1 LLFSIFLPSILY
13 LYFVSV
19 LKMASNQ
26 QQTDCIKKALKSDKS
41 KKTKDDAGVAKLQ
54 LHVRNNWKHIKKM
67 QMNIKKKRQECE
79 RAMQKMRDLQHQ
91 LDRVKSGTTTL
102 VARVMSVQNERVLIK
117 TSGDVQYLCECSK
130 ELDVNKLKKNT
141 RVGVDRITLTIM
153 CILPPEVNPIIYNM
167 RASDEDKKTNFAMIG
182 GLDDEIRQL
191 REVIEL
197 PMKEPELFRRIGI
210 TPPKGVLL
218 YGPPGT
224 GKTLI
229 ARLVAS
235 QIDCLF
241 LQASATTITDS
252 YIGEAAKMVRE
263 IFTYAK
269 ANSPCIIF
277 LDEIDAIGSKRSAN
291 VHSSDRE
298 VQRTM
303 MEILSQIDG
312 FDPLG
317 QVKYIMATNRPDAL
331 DSALLRPGR
340 IDRKIEIKLPN
351 DVARYKILQIYT
363 KDMPIESS
371 ANLDSLVK
379 ITEGFNGADLRN
391 VATEAAMF
399 AIRQKRKIITH
410 DDLMN
415 GARKIADSK
424 KIENGFEK

>member
-1 LLFSIFLPSILY
+1 
-13 LYFVSV
+13 
-19 LKMASNQ
+19 
-26 QQTDCIKKALKSDKS
+26 
-41 KKTKDDAGVAKLQ
+41 
-54 LHVRNNWKHIKKM
+54 
-67 QMNIKKKRQECE
+67 
-79 RAMQKMRDLQHQ
+79 MRDLQHQ

-102 VARVMSVQNERVLIK
+102 VARVVSVQNERVLIK

-340 IDRKIEIKLPN
+340 IDRKI
-351 DVARYKILQIYT
+351 
-363 KDMPIESS
+363 DMPIESS

>member
-1 LLFSIFLPSILY
+1 
-13 LYFVSV
+13 
-19 LKMASNQ
+19 MESNQ
-26 QQTDCIKKALKSDKS
+26 QQTDCIKKPLESDKNQNPN
-41 KKTKDDAGVAKLQ
+41 DDIVVAKLRLRLMINYKQ
-54 LHVRNNWKHIKKM
+54 VKKLKM
-67 QMNIKKKRQECE
+67 FEDRRRQECK
-79 RAMQKMRDLQHQ
+79 RAIEEINDSQCQ
-91 LDRVKSGTTTL
+91 LDRMKIGSSTL
-102 VARVMSVQNERVLIK
+102 AAKVLSVQDKRMLIK
-117 TSGDVQYLCECSK
+117 TSGDVQYLCDWSK
-130 ELDVNKLKKNT
+130 ELEVNKLKKNT

-167 RASDEDKKTNFAMIG
+167 RTSNEDKKTNFSMIG
-182 GLDDEIRQL
+182 GLDDEIRQI

-197 PMKEPELFRRIGI
+197 PMKEPELFKRIGI

-224 GKTLI
+224 GKTMI

-252 YIGEAAKMVRE
+252 YIGEAAKIVRE

-269 ANSPCIIF
+269 AHSPCIIF

-312 FDPLG
+312 FNPLG
-317 QVKYIMATNRPDAL
+317 QVKYIMATNRPDSL

-351 DVARYKILQIYT
+351 DLARYKILQIYT

-371 ANLDSLVK
+371 ANLEPLVK
-379 ITEGFNGADLRN
+379 ITEGFNGADLKN

-415 GARKIADSK
+415 SARKIAEGK
-424 KIENGFEK
+424 KIENHFHHNFEK

>member
-1 LLFSIFLPSILY
+1 LLFSIFFPSILY

-26 QQTDCIKKALKSDKS
+26 QQTDCIKKALKSDKIR
-41 KKTKDDAGVAKLQ
+41 KTKDDAGIAKLR
-54 LHVRNNWKHIKKM
+54 LHVVAYPFE
-67 QMNIKKKRQECE
+67 RQECE

-102 VARVMSVQNERVLIK
+102 VARVVSVQNERVLIK